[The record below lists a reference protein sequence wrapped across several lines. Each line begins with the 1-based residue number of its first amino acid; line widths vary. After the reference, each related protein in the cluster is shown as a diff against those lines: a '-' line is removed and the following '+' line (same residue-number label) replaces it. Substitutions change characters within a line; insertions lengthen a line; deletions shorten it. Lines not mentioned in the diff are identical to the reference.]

1 VCALARANLDTLGVR
16 VPDHEVALALLRR
29 FGCAIVAP
37 SANRSGRLSPT
48 TAQAVRLGLG
58 ARVDLVLEGG
68 PCRVGLESTIVD
80 LSGQRAALLRE
91 GGIARAAIEALIG
104 RLAQGG
110 SAIKAPGMLA
120 SHYAPRARL
129 RLDATDARPGEAYL
143 GFGALPKLAADIPAL
158 SLSPAR
164 DLAQAARNLFGYL
177 QTLDRAHVKTIA
189 VAAIPATGLG
199 AAIRDR
205 LARAAAPR

>member
-1 VCALARANLDTLGVR
+1 
-16 VPDHEVALALLRR
+16 
-29 FGCAIVAP
+29 
-37 SANRSGRLSPT
+37 
-48 TAQAVRLGLG
+48 
-58 ARVDLVLEGG
+58 
-68 PCRVGLESTIVD
+68 
-80 LSGQRAALLRE
+80 
-91 GGIARAAIEALIG
+91 
-104 RLAQGG
+104 
-110 SAIKAPGMLA
+110 
-120 SHYAPRARL
+120 
-129 RLDATDARPGEAYL
+129 
-143 GFGALPKLAADIPAL
+143 LPKLAADIPAL